1 MARPAAVRRTT
12 SSPAR
17 RLIPVEDEVISPEE
31 ARAVEE
37 GRAAFAR
44 GDYVTLEE
52 LKAHVA
58 RQRRR
63 ARSKSRRPI
72 SA

>member
-1 MARPAAVRRTT
+1 MSRAAASRRSEGQ
-12 SSPAR
+12 SSR
-17 RLIPVEDEVISPEE
+17 RVIPVEDEAISPAET
-31 ARAVEE
+31 RAVEE

-44 GDYVTLEE
+44 GDYVTLDE

-63 ARSKSRRPI
+63 ERPKSR
-72 SA
+72 

>member
-1 MARPAAVRRTT
+1 
-12 SSPAR
+12 
-17 RLIPVEDEVISPEE
+17 VEDEAISPEE
-31 ARAVEE
+31 TRAVED

-44 GDYVTLEE
+44 GDYVTLDE

-63 ARSKSRRPI
+63 GDPKGR
-72 SA
+72 